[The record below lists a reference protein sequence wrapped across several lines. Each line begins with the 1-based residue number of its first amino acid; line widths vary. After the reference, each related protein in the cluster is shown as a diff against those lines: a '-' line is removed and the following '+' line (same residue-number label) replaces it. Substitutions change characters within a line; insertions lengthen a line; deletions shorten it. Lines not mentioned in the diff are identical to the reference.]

1 MLVSCCKSGLDVGH
15 TCACLIWD
23 GDDQCAIY
31 GLTQNT
37 KPSLPSLPSLQSCSN
52 LSRHGTSLND
62 AIDLDEMEDTEMAM
76 GRLRR

>member
-1 MLVSCCKSGLDVGH
+1 MCYIRFDTEYETS
-15 TCACLIWD
+15 
-23 GDDQCAIY
+23 
-31 GLTQNT
+31 
-37 KPSLPSLPSLQSCSN
+37 PSLPSLPSLQSCSN